1 MSATD
6 LLDRIQIKEPCNSD
20 WDSMI
25 GNDQVRFCEHC
36 ALTVHDLSQMTRKRA
51 RRLIAKSD
59 GRICVRYTRRPNGSL
74 VTKAVPQKLFHISRR
89 ASRIAAGAF
98 SATLSL
104 SGAVAA
110 TAKERSNVYQGR
122 ALVAYQ
128 DQSRQVYT
136 GSIIVGTL
144 TDAHGAAISGA
155 TVALSNGERHVS
167 LITSSNSE
175 GEYRFEGLAPGT
187 YSLRIEAVGF
197 DPIDSQALY
206 LDASSTQRADRRL
219 EVATIREI
227 AEVQLTATTTTGV
240 LAMELVEPSEPLV
253 KAAQADEFLEMLA
266 VLTREN
272 VNVRDKATGTTALE
286 HAVRNGNREMLQALI
301 SVGADV
307 NSRNDSKETVLM
319 MLGAEATPD
328 MVWDLIHA
336 GAKLDSKDDEGDT
349 PLIEAATVNNLG
361 VLQTLLQAGAKV
373 NVKNEEGQTALMLAA
388 SNDMM
393 KNVKALIA
401 AGADM
406 NARDN
411 DGKTALDY
419 ALDEGNEKVVKLLQS
434 YGAVE
439 GTPKEDK

>member
-6 LLDRIQIKEPCNSD
+6 LLDSIQVREPCNSD

-36 ALTVHDLSQMTRKRA
+36 ALSVHDLSQMTRKRA
-51 RRLIAKSD
+51 RRLVAKSN
-59 GRICVRYTRRPNGSL
+59 GRLCVRYQRRPDGSL
-74 VTKAVPQKLFHISRR
+74 VTRMPQKLFHISRR

-155 TVALSNGERHVS
+155 TVALSNGERQVS

-175 GEYRFEGLAPGT
+175 GEYRFEGLEPGT

-206 LDASSTQRADRRL
+206 LAASSTQRADRRL
-219 EVATIREI
+219 EVATIREN

-240 LAMELVEPSEPLV
+240 LAMESVEPSEPLV

-272 VNVRDKATGTTALE
+272 VNVRDKATGATALE

-301 SVGADV
+301 SVGANV

-319 MLGAEATPD
+319 MLGTEATAD

-336 GAKLDSKDDEGDT
+336 GAKLELKDDEGDT
-349 PLIEAATVNNLG
+349 ALMEAATVNNLS

-373 NVKNEEGQTALMLAA
+373 NAKNEEGQTALMLAA

-406 NARDN
+406 NAPDN

-419 ALDEGNEKVVKLLQS
+419 AMDEGNEKVVKLLQS

-439 GTPKEDK
+439 GTPKEDQ

>member
-36 ALTVHDLSQMTRKRA
+36 ALSVHDLSQMTRKRA
-51 RRLIAKSD
+51 RRVVAKSN
-59 GRICVRYTRRPNGSL
+59 GRLCVRYHRRPDGSL
-74 VTKAVPQKLFHISRR
+74 VTKMPQKLFHISRR

-104 SGAVAA
+104 SGAITA
-110 TAKERSNVYQGR
+110 TARESNVYQGR
-122 ALVAYQ
+122 AQVAYQ

-155 TVALSNGERHVS
+155 TVALSNGERQVS

-197 DPIDSQALY
+197 DPIDSQVMY
-206 LDASSTQRADRRL
+206 LAASSTQRADRRL
-219 EVATIREI
+219 EVATIREN
-227 AEVQLTATTTTGV
+227 AEIQLTATTTTGV
-240 LAMELVEPSEPLV
+240 LAMESVEPSEPLV
-253 KAAQADEFLEMLA
+253 KAAQDDEFLEMLA

-272 VNVRDKATGTTALE
+272 VNVRDKATGATALE

-307 NSRNDSKETVLM
+307 NSRNVSKETVLM
-319 MLGAEATPD
+319 MLGTEATAD

-336 GAKLDSKDDEGDT
+336 GAKLESKDDEGDT
-349 PLIEAATVNNLG
+349 ALMEVATVNNLS

-373 NVKNEEGQTALMLAA
+373 NAKNEEGQTALMLAA

-406 NARDN
+406 NAFDN

-419 ALDEGNEKVVKLLQS
+419 AMDEGNEKVVKLLQS

-439 GTPKEDK
+439 GTPKEDN

>member
-6 LLDRIQIKEPCNSD
+6 LLDRIQIKKPCNSD
-20 WDSMI
+20 WDSML

-51 RRLIAKSD
+51 RRLIAKSN
-59 GRICVRYTRRPNGSL
+59 GRICVRYTRRPDGSL
-74 VTKAVPQKLFHISRR
+74 VTRAMPQKLFRIGRR

-104 SGAVAA
+104 AAPVANA
-110 TAKERSNVYQGR
+110 SIERLTVTQGS
-122 ALVAYQ
+122 VAPAPQ
-128 DQSRQVYT
+128 DPSRPIY
-136 GSIIVGTL
+136 SWSAIVGAL
-144 TDAHGAAISGA
+144 TDSQGIAISGA
-155 TVALSNGERHVS
+155 TVFLSSNEPSFS
-167 LITSSNSE
+167 LITSTDSQ
-175 GEYRFEGLAPGT
+175 GEFRFEGLEAGT
-187 YSLRIEAVGF
+187 YSLRFEASGFSPADAQGLYVG
-197 DPIDSQALY
+197 PN
-206 LDASSTQRADRRL
+206 STQRSNMRL
-219 EVATIREI
+219 HTEGIQQEERVERFATMGAAIMI
-227 AEVQLTATTTTGV
+227 
-240 LAMELVEPSEPLV
+240 VEPSEPIV
-253 KAAQADEFLEMLA
+253 KAAKEDDFLEMLA

-272 VNVRDKATGTTALE
+272 VNVRDKATGATALE

-307 NSRNDSKETVLM
+307 NSRNESKETVLM

-336 GAKLDSKDDEGDT
+336 GAKLESKDDEGDT

-373 NVKNEEGQTALMLAA
+373 NAKNDEGQTALMLAA

-406 NARDN
+406 NACDN

-434 YGAVE
+434 YGAAE
-439 GTPKEDK
+439 GTPKQDQ

>member
-6 LLDRIQIKEPCNSD
+6 LLDRIQIKEPCDSD

-51 RRLIAKSD
+51 RRLIAKSN

-74 VTKAVPQKLFHISRR
+74 VTRAVPQKLFRIGRR

-98 SATLSL
+98 SASLSL
-104 SGAVAA
+104 SSVVANPSP
-110 TAKERSNVYQGR
+110 ERLTTMQGR
-122 ALVAYQ
+122 AVLTSQ
-128 DQSRQVYT
+128 DPSRQFYT
-136 GSIIVGTL
+136 QSTIVGAV
-144 TDAHGAAISGA
+144 TDTQGVSISGA
-155 TVALSNGERHVS
+155 TVYLSSEQANFS
-167 LITSSNSE
+167 LITSTDTQ
-175 GEYRFEGLAPGT
+175 GVFKFEGLEAGP
-187 YSLRIEAVGF
+187 YSLRFDAPGF
-197 DPIDSQALY
+197 HPAQMDTFY
-206 LDASSTQRADRRL
+206 LSANSTQRSNMRL
-219 EVATIREI
+219 HPEAVRDE
-227 AEVQLTATTTTGV
+227 ERVERFATTMGAV
-240 LAMELVEPSEPLV
+240 AIISEPSEPLV
-253 KAAQADEFLEMLA
+253 KAAQEDEFLEMLA

-272 VNVRDKATGTTALE
+272 VNVRDKATGATALE
-286 HAVRNGNREMLQALI
+286 HAIRNGNREMLQALI

-307 NSRNDSKETVLM
+307 NSRNVSKETVLM
-319 MLGAEATPD
+319 MLGTEATAD

-336 GAKLDSKDDEGDT
+336 GAKLELKDDDGDT
-349 PLIEAATVNNLG
+349 ALMEAATVNNLS

-373 NVKNEEGQTALMLAA
+373 NVKNDEGQTALMLAA

-406 NARDN
+406 NACDN
-411 DGKTALDY
+411 NGKTALDY
-419 ALDEGNEKVVKLLQS
+419 AMDEGNEKVVKLLQS

>member
-1 MSATD
+1 MSTD
-6 LLDRIQIKEPCNSD
+6 LLDRIQIKKPCDSD

-51 RRLIAKSD
+51 RRLVAKSN
-59 GRICVRYTRRPNGSL
+59 GRLCVRYQRRPDGSL
-74 VTKAVPQKLFHISRR
+74 VTRMPQKLFRISRR

-104 SGAVAA
+104 ATPVANA
-110 TAKERSNVYQGR
+110 SIERLTMTQGR
-122 ALVAYQ
+122 AVMAQQ
-128 DQSRQVYT
+128 DPSRQVYT
-136 GSIIVGTL
+136 GSTIAGTL

-155 TVALSNGERHVS
+155 TVSLSNDERQVS

-187 YSLRIEAVGF
+187 YSLRIEAAGF

-206 LDASSTQRADRRL
+206 LAASSTQRADRRL
-219 EVATIREI
+219 EVAAIRE
-227 AEVQLTATTTTGV
+227 EVEVRSIATTGLV
-240 LAMELVEPSEPLV
+240 AMAPVEPSEPLV
-253 KAAQADEFLEMLA
+253 KAAQEDEFLELLT
-266 VLTREN
+266 VLTHKN

-301 SVGADV
+301 SAGANV

-319 MLGAEATPD
+319 MLGGEATAD

-336 GAKLDSKDDEGDT
+336 GAKLDLKDEDGDT
-349 PLIEAATVNNLG
+349 ALIEAAMVNNLS
-361 VLQTLLQAGAKV
+361 VLQTLLQAGA
-373 NVKNEEGQTALMLAA
+373 NMNIKNDEGQTALMLAA

-393 KNVKALIA
+393 KNIKALIA

-406 NARDN
+406 NARDKK
-411 DGKTALDY
+411 GRTALDY
-419 ALDEGNEKVVKLLQS
+419 AKDEGNEKVVKLLQS
-434 YGAVE
+434 YGALE
-439 GTPKEDK
+439 GTPQEEK